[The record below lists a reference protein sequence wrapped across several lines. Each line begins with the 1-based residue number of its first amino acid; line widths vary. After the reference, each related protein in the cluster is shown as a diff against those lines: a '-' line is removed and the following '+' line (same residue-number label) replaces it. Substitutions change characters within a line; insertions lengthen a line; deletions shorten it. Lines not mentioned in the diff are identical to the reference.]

1 MKKSENYENVAL
13 AILTTSTFD
22 EASKKAGVSVATI
35 GRYRKDTEF
44 QKVLNKIKEQLFNES
59 MQKAQGYCLESL
71 EVLKAIMNDKMATDS
86 SRVSAARTI
95 LELGISIND
104 KKCIIEKIEKL
115 ERRILDK

>member
-71 EVLKAIMNDKMATDS
+71 EVLKVIMNDEMATDS

-95 LELGISIND
+95 LELGISAND